1 MLIRPHDAPRS
12 DDEWKRILLEHDF
25 GHVVAP
31 GSGRDLPVAVPTH
44 FAFDGED
51 VALVHFAR
59 DNPVWDAL
67 AERPRALLLVA
78 ADYVYVPSDWNAGE
92 EAPPEWGVPTSYYAA
107 VQCECDV
114 ETVDEP
120 DALADLLARQMARFQ
135 PEGGHAPVTAG
146 DNPYG
151 RQLKAIRG
159 ARLRVTG
166 VRAKLKYGGN
176 RPAEHRERVALR
188 LGERDG
194 PMDAAARE
202 RVLRTLDP
210 RGRPRDGP
218 AP

>member
-1 MLIRPHDAPRS
+1 MLIRPHDAARS
-12 DDEWKRILLEHDF
+12 DDEWKRILLEQDF

-31 GSGRDLPVAVPTH
+31 GAGRDLPVAVPTH
-44 FAFDGED
+44 FAFDGEKT
-51 VALVHFAR
+51 VLVHFAR
-59 DNPVWDAL
+59 DNPVWAAL

-107 VQCECDV
+107 VHAECDV
-114 ETVDEP
+114 ETVDDP
-120 DALADLLARQMARFQ
+120 DALADLLARQMAHFQ

-151 RQLKAIRG
+151 RQLKGIRG
-159 ARLRVTG
+159 ARLSITD

-176 RPAEHRERVALR
+176 RPPAHRERVAGR
-188 LGERDG
+188 LAERDG

-202 RVLRTLDP
+202 RVLARLEP
-210 RGRPRDGP
+210 GSPGGDGP